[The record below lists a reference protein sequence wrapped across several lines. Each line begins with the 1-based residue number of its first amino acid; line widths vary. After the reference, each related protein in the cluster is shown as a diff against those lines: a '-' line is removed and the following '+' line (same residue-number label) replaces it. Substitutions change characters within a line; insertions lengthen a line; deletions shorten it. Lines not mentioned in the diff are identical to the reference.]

1 MERGRSSWFHP
12 PFHVLVP
19 GGCRFL
25 FEALECRHISGN
37 RQMADQ
43 LEKALDLEIE
53 ERRDELL
60 NLLHQTVRI
69 REAALEET
77 DSWLEP
83 DLEQACG
90 GLEDINAI
98 RTAGRIAANMRNLED
113 AIFRGYLTRQEVDFL
128 QQAEKFYA
136 CLVSMIHGTSGT
148 SDSVLRM
155 NRQDYPAGKLG
166 YSGEAGLLPVERL
179 LQQVHRFLHGVQCI
193 SQEFWARLQESREGV
208 PDAVPNGFLETGLL
222 LRGRKIFIQT
232 DRYPAT
238 PSNIVRL
245 FHLSARHHLE
255 FANMTRQWI
264 HHHKGRLSSCAGDP
278 RVKEELLELLRW
290 DEPELP
296 VIRRFYN
303 LGLMAELI
311 PEINGVHGLVQHDS
325 FHLYPIHEHHLR
337 TLMELKKLFRG
348 DYTESEAVLSEIA
361 GGMRRPSVAL
371 SCGPPPRYGQEHR
384 ERPCHARRRDGPRHC
399 RATGTD
405 DRGVEPPAVPRG
417 STPAD
422 HGQCVSQRLGG

>member
-1 MERGRSSWFHP
+1 MQNIAESLKRQREQILGDAPEEIPVRNTSLLEIAVISLYNRLANRLAQDIDVFRSSGAVLALG
-12 PFHVLVP
+12 PFARGQIGPTMPVPILVIESETSP
-19 GGCRFL
+19 WKKGWIEEITFPLAEAGWSVDAALGSIPHFL
-25 FEALECRHISGN
+25 RLSREDVGFFLKLLECRHISGN

-155 NRQDYPAGKLG
+155 NRQDYLAGKLG
-166 YSGEAGLLPVERL
+166 YSGGAGLLPVERL

-208 PDAVPNGFLETGLL
+208 PDTVPNGSLETGLL
-222 LRGRKIFIQT
+222 LRGERSSSRPTAIGQL
-232 DRYPAT
+232 PA
-238 PSNIVRL
+238 IL
-245 FHLSARHHLE
+245 
-255 FANMTRQWI
+255 
-264 HHHKGRLSSCAGDP
+264 
-278 RVKEELLELLRW
+278 
-290 DEPELP
+290 
-296 VIRRFYN
+296 
-303 LGLMAELI
+303 
-311 PEINGVHGLVQHDS
+311 
-325 FHLYPIHEHHLR
+325 
-337 TLMELKKLFRG
+337 
-348 DYTESEAVLSEIA
+348 
-361 GGMRRPSVAL
+361 
-371 SCGPPPRYGQEHR
+371 
-384 ERPCHARRRDGPRHC
+384 
-399 RATGTD
+399 
-405 DRGVEPPAVPRG
+405 
-417 STPAD
+417 
-422 HGQCVSQRLGG
+422 